1 MIFKVIL
8 TPVNQSYAENKKIW
22 LYLRIIIFV
31 GSFNSEVFHVP
42 SPVFTTKLHG
52 QNELVISPDSEQV
65 GAVSI
70 LLVGKKELL
79 GILGEWN
86 GIKTEI

>member
-1 MIFKVIL
+1 MIFQVIL
-8 TPVNQSYAENKKIW
+8 APGNQSYSYTV
-22 LYLRIIIFV
+22 LYHFINLRIIIFV

-79 GILGEWN
+79 GILGD
-86 GIKTEI
+86 GI

>member
-1 MIFKVIL
+1 MIFQVIL
-8 TPVNQSYAENKKIW
+8 TPGNQSYSYTEYHFIN
-22 LYLRIIIFV
+22 LRIIIFV

-70 LLVGKKELL
+70 LLVRKKELL
-79 GILGEWN
+79 GILGD
-86 GIKTEI
+86 GI